1 MAIQL
6 IGSSGVTANVD
17 PAGNVLFE
25 HGEAGYTT
33 GGEYSASGFCTSIVA
48 AALAANTSLITLRFA
63 VASSRKAYLRKF
75 QMFTSP
81 ATLGAAGG
89 VAGVLGL
96 QRFTTATPSG
106 GTARTAAKKNSTHP
120 STSDMTDIRDSNAA
134 LTVTSVVFGDLLA
147 SSIMPLAVANSV
159 PHVWNYEPDD
169 QPIVLAA
176 GDGLAMRTQVAMA
189 ATQTWVFAWTA
200 QWYEK

>member
-17 PAGNVLFE
+17 PAGNVMFE
-25 HGEAGYTT
+25 HGEAGYTA
-33 GGEYSASGFCTSIVA
+33 GGEYVAAGFCTSIVA
-48 AALAANTSLITLRFA
+48 AALAANTSLMTMRFA
-63 VASSRKAYLRKF
+63 VASSRKAYIKRIRIS
-75 QMFTSP
+75 TSP

-96 QRFTTATPSG
+96 QRFTTATPTG

-134 LTVTSVVFGDLLA
+134 LTVTSVVFGDVVGT
-147 SSIMPLAVANSV
+147 SIMPLAVANSI
-159 PHVWNYEPDD
+159 PFEWVWEPDD
-169 QPIVLAA
+169 PPLVLNA
-176 GDGLAMRTQVAMA
+176 GDGIALRTQVAMA
-189 ATQTWVFAWTA
+189 ATQTWVYTWTCH
-200 QWYEK
+200 WSEK

>member
-1 MAIQL
+1 MAIQV

-17 PAGNVLFE
+17 SAGNLLIE
-25 HGEAGYTT
+25 HGEAGYTA
-33 GGEYSASGFCTSIVA
+33 GGEYSAAGFCTSIVA
-48 AALAANTSLITLRFA
+48 AALAANTSLVTMRFA
-63 VASSRKAYLRKF
+63 VASSRKAYLRRF
-75 QMFTSP
+75 TVTTSP

-96 QRFTTATPSG
+96 QRFTTATPTG

-147 SSIMPLAVANSV
+147 TSIMPLAVANSV
-159 PHVWNYEPDD
+159 PHIFDYVPDN
-169 QPIVLAA
+169 QPIMLNA

-189 ATQTWVFAWTA
+189 ATQTWVYAWTA